1 MNKKSDDITTQISK
15 FKEGLNAAVFIKS
28 LRSYAEFQ
36 DMLSMRYKLMYHDS
50 RDDNDTIAMFQ
61 CKKQR
66 NNYLRQVKRLEEG
79 NKS

>member
-1 MNKKSDDITTQISK
+1 MKDKNDITTQITK
-15 FKEGLNAAVFIKS
+15 FEDGLNAAVFIKS
-28 LRSYAEFQ
+28 LRAYAAFQ

-66 NNYLRQVKRLEEG
+66 NNYLRQAKRLEEG
-79 NKS
+79 KKS